1 MILFIDVDGTLTDG
15 RLHIA
20 ATGELFKSFNV
31 KDGYGISVLGRAH
44 NIVPVI
50 ITARSS
56 EIVSRRAFELN
67 ISEVYQGIKNKSSQ
81 MLSILEKYGAEC
93 SDSAYIGDDV
103 PDIECMRLCGFTG
116 CPADAVDEVKAVSMY
131 VCRKK
136 GGHGAVREF
145 IEWLIKQQEEN
156 I

>member
-20 ATGELFKSFNV
+20 ATGELFKSFDV
-31 KDGYGISVLGRAH
+31 KDGYGISVLGRMH

-56 EIVSRRAFELN
+56 EIVSRRASELN
-67 ISEVYQGIKNKSSQ
+67 ISEVYQGVKNKSSQ
-81 MLSILEKYGAEC
+81 MLSVLEKYGEVC
-93 SDSAYIGDDV
+93 SDSAYIGDDI

-116 CPADAVDEVKAVSMY
+116 CPADAADEVKAVSRY

-145 IEWLIKQQEEN
+145 IEWLIKQREEN